1 MSPQIGDTAP
11 DFTLADTDKTPV
23 TLSSFRGEKSV
34 TLVFI
39 PFAFTAP
46 CEGELC
52 EVRDNLST
60 FENADNQVIVITCD
74 RHPTLAEWKKQQG
87 VGFPMLSDGWPHGA
101 VTSAYGLFNEDL
113 GVAKR
118 ATVMID
124 KGGKIVDVYDT
135 GAITETRNMD
145 NYTDAL
151 SKL

>member
-1 MSPQIGDTAP
+1 MSIAIGADAP
-11 DFTLADTDKTPV
+11 DFTLPDTDKTPI

-52 EVRDNLST
+52 TVRDNLSA
-60 FENADNQVIVITCD
+60 FESAGNQVLVITCD
-74 RHPTLAEWKKQQG
+74 RHPSLAEWKKQQG
-87 VGFPMLSDGWPHGA
+87 VSFPMLSDGWPHGE
-101 VTSAYGLFNEDL
+101 VTSAYGLLNEDL
-113 GVAKR
+113 GCARR

-124 KGGKIVDVYDT
+124 KSGKVVDVYDT
-135 GAITETRNMD
+135 GAITETRNLD
-145 NYTDAL
+145 NFTDAL